1 MRELSIRALTI
12 SDLCKNH
19 GVLAEYRDEF
29 KYVEECDAAW
39 IEMVASNPYSQ
50 ESDVALIL
58 AISGDTI
65 VGRLGLYAAPAVYD
79 GTETQTF
86 WMAGFFLGKE
96 YRQTGA
102 GGLMI
107 LRAISF
113 AKSLLAGSGAPPAET
128 RQLYRKTGFHDLGL
142 VKRFVHIYD
151 AAVITK
157 RLVRNGPLAAILA
170 GGAAPILKL
179 YQRTKRGTAKH
190 RLTYKPVASFG
201 AELDRLLATQTVN
214 HFPRRSDTWN
224 WILAHKKNLC
234 PFEIVRGQ
242 ELVGFCVLNRS
253 EMRPVVGGP
262 AHYFPEKVDGGLLD
276 YYLADT
282 SEETKRDLVL
292 FCVDFF
298 ERQGVSLF
306 ECPVFDPDLARIC
319 SQYGMTHIG
328 GHQIFFR
335 PATGDKLDPASPW
348 CLTHATGDQVLIG
361 N

>member
-1 MRELSIRALTI
+1 MRNLSIRAFTI
-12 SDLCKNH
+12 SDLCRKP

-29 KYVEECDAAW
+29 SYVEGCDAAW
-39 IEMVASNPYSQ
+39 IKMVASNPYAQ

-58 AISGDTI
+58 ATSDDEI
-65 VGRLGLYAAPAVYD
+65 VGRLGLFAGRAVCD
-79 GTETQTF
+79 GTETRTF
-86 WMAGFFLGKE
+86 WMAGFFVGKE

-102 GGLMI
+102 GGLI
-107 LRAISF
+107 LLTAISF
-113 AKSLLAGSGAPPAET
+113 AKSLLAGSGAPSVET

-142 VKRFVHIYD
+142 VKRFVHVYD
-151 AAVITK
+151 AAVITR
-157 RLVRNGPLAAILA
+157 RLVRNRPLAAILA
-170 GGAAPILKL
+170 GGAAPALKL

-190 RLTYKPVASFG
+190 RLTYMPVVSFG
-201 AELDRLLATQTVN
+201 PELDQLLAMQAVN

-224 WILAHKKNLC
+224 WILAHKKDLL

-253 EMRPVVGGP
+253 EMRPAVGEP

-292 FCVDFF
+292 FCIDFF

-306 ECPVFDPDLARIC
+306 ECPVFDLDLARIC

-335 PATGDKLDPASPW
+335 AAKGHKLDPVSPW
-348 CLTHATGDQVLIG
+348 YLTHATGDQVLIG